1 MFMSWSCLRKRAR
14 PETEVLAGPWRSCE
28 TVAAAVAEA
37 CQHFIKFCCKTF
49 IKTNTCHSRNSL
61 THICISVYIYIYYIC
76 TNRVKKWV
84 GGFLCLVTFWPR
96 FFATVFALFFL
107 VFPPLRCGQKSS
119 QVYIFRLAAATY
131 KTEMQQ
137 FPESGFPTP
146 SLPRLFPSLK

>member
-107 VFPPLRCGQKSS
+107 FFPPFAVRPKVKSS
-119 QVYIFRLAAATY
+119 IYFSARSGNIQNRNATISWKRLSHT
-131 KTEMQQ
+131 Q
-137 FPESGFPTP
+137 FASAFP
-146 SLPRLFPSLK
+146 LA